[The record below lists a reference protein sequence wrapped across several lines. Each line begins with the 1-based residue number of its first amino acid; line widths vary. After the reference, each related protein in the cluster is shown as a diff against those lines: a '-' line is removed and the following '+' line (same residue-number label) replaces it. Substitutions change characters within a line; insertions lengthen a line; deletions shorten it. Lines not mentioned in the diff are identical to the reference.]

1 MKKISYLFAAMMLA
15 AFGSG
20 FSTVT
25 ADTAQAQAAAP
36 ADPTKQQTVRA
47 EMGKPL
53 NEIQELLN
61 AKQYPQA
68 LEKINALDALEKKT
82 PYEMFALHRLRAV
95 VASGTN
101 DSAMMAQSFENMI
114 NTEFLKEP
122 EKLRLIE
129 AMAGTMFNEKKY
141 VQARSWAGRYLEREP
156 GNVGMNNL
164 VARSYYLENDYAN
177 TIKVLNNQLAEDD
190 KAGRKSTQENL
201 RLLGGAYQ
209 QLKDNNGYATVL
221 ERLLGTYPQ
230 KEYWSD
236 LLYRIEHRP
245 GFAERLRLDMYR
257 LLLITDNLDDGSQY
271 VEMAE
276 LALLAGLPTEA
287 KKAVDAGFA
296 ANILGTGK
304 EAAKHKQLRD
314 RVNKQAADDL
324 KNPDAGEA
332 SAKSAKTGIGLLNI
346 GYNYVINGQQEK
358 GLALMEQGLAKGGLK
373 SVDEGKLHLG
383 MAYLQAKNREKA
395 KEIFKSIQSTDGAAD
410 LARLWLLVP
419 EDGSKPAPAPAK

>member
-190 KAGRKSTQENL
+190 KAGRKPTQENL

-346 GYNYVINGQQEK
+346 GYNYVINGQHEK

-419 EDGSKPAPAPAK
+419 EDGSKPAAAPAK